1 MINLNK
7 KILLILSLVCFS
19 APVLA
24 GPTAAPVE
32 TALGKAQVVIQK
44 LSTQYSKLIKD
55 DQNEENKNLGEPQE
69 NAKKE
74 KEVKNET
81 LVTNKDATP
90 LTFPWL
96 NPYLAKENLDIPSIH
111 SAIKKNGVIDYKTIY
126 QEDKT
131 ALSFY
136 DIDPGIS
143 SKIKDTSAEDALVPN
158 SQEAMQSI
166 YHMTWEQ
173 GRAVAQKS
181 FALMDKNKD
190 YKEAK
195 KADTAKRK
203 TTVDME
209 KGNAMAN
216 QNSSMILNEIGLLRF
231 LNLEAYSLGEMQ
243 DKGLPT
249 LAVTD

>member
-1 MINLNK
+1 MFNLNK
-7 KILLILSLVCFS
+7 KILLILSVVCFS
-19 APVLA
+19 TPVLA
-24 GPTAAPVE
+24 GPTTAPIE
-32 TALGKAQVVIQK
+32 TALGKAQVTIQK
-44 LSTQYSKLIKD
+44 MATDLSKRTKE
-55 DQNEENKNLGEPQE
+55 DQDGENKNLGEPQE
-69 NAKKE
+69 KAKKE

-90 LTFPWL
+90 MTFPWL
-96 NPYLAKENLDIPSIH
+96 NPYLAQETPDVPSVH
-111 SAIKKNGVIDYKTIY
+111 SAVKKNAVIDYKTVY

-136 DIDPGIS
+136 DMDLGS
-143 SKIKDTSAEDALVPN
+143 GSKIKDTSAEDVLVPN

-166 YHMTWEQ
+166 YHLTWEQ

-181 FALMDKNKD
+181 FALMDNNKD

-195 KADTAKRK
+195 KADTEKRK
-203 TTVDME
+203 TIVDME

-243 DKGLPT
+243 DKGLPS
-249 LAVTD
+249 LAVRE